1 MFLLEQ
7 MDYLPLE
14 NLAADLLKKIQTLKS
29 GDMAAKELTD
39 LVSSSRDVYE
49 RLVILEFQALE
60 KKTALVEKA
69 ESFKIDTETV
79 SKTTE
84 DAPISVQEKEHE
96 GEIIKPIKIITEKPA
111 TIEPAVKEGV
121 VIKQNEP
128 LKPESESDSRES
140 VAEKFEN
147 APIENI
153 AKSISLNEKFQFIR
167 VLCGNNAQNF
177 QTLLDKIGESTNEK
191 EALNIF
197 SSLISKP
204 SIEEDLEMYEKFEE
218 LIKRRF

>member
-1 MFLLEQ
+1 MPFEQ

-14 NLAADLLKKIQTLKS
+14 NLAANLLKKIQTLKS

-60 KKTALVEKA
+60 KKTAPAEKA

-84 DAPISVQEKEHE
+84 DASISVQEKEQE
-96 GEIIKPIKIITEKPA
+96 GEIIKPIKIITEKPT

-177 QTLLDKIGESTNEK
+177 QTLLDKIGESTDEK

-204 SIEEDLEMYEKFEE
+204 SIEEDLEIYEKFEE